1 MSWDRKKCRNVIYFM
16 TAANTSKDHCLF
28 FFFVIILHSLTFSCL
43 STSSLL
49 PFHKYY
55 FAECNFYLCFYYSSF
70 FVSFQSAFQLPVF
83 MVFSDYHL
91 LMILSLFLVKFFIFF
106 KKWEGL
112 CFLCMQCGV
121 WSSFLA
127 EVHVHLMNLL
137 C

>member
-16 TAANTSKDHCLF
+16 TAANTSKDHTVLF
-28 FFFVIILHSLTFSCL
+28 FFCHNIALSHVQLFIHIISPSFSQV
-43 STSSLL
+43 LL
-49 PFHKYY
+49 CRMQFL
-55 FAECNFYLCFYYSSF
+55 FMFLLFQF

-91 LMILSLFLVKFFIFF
+91 LMILSLFLVKFLIFF

-121 WSSFLA
+121 WSSFVA